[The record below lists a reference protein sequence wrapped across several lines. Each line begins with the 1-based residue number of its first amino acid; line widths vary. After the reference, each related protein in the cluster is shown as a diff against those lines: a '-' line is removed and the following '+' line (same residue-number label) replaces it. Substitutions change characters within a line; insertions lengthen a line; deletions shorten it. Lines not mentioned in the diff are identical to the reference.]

1 MNPVL
6 DVSPA
11 VRALCFAAVAAIAF
25 QLLFLDEPAFAERI
39 VEATWDKAVHATVF
53 GGIAFLLWIGCAGR
67 WTVLIWTAVV
77 LVGALDETHQMFV
90 PGRDPDL
97 HDVYADGMGAAA
109 VLMFLQAVTAPRVA
123 TDPRASLISGD

>member
-25 QLLFLDEPAFAERI
+25 QLLFLDEPTFAERI
-39 VEATWDKAVHATVF
+39 VQATWDKAVHATVF
-53 GGIAFLLWIGCAGR
+53 GGIAFLLWVGSAGR
-67 WTVLIWTAVV
+67 GAFLIWSAVV

-97 HDVYADGMGAAA
+97 HDLYADGMGAAA
-109 VLMFLQAVTAPRVA
+109 VLMFLQAVTAPRPIA
-123 TDPRASLISGD
+123 GAPRLNSGD